1 MSITQLYLKQRKLIT
16 KYFGL
21 PPEKSATIRTTRY
34 DTIAEFNVDSK
45 AGDLPKGRDG
55 LLHSANTEV
64 NDTIRQL
71 VAAERV
77 YVTSDLTAEVAVS

>member
-1 MSITQLYLKQRKLIT
+1 M
-16 KYFGL
+16 
-21 PPEKSATIRTTRY
+21 
-34 DTIAEFNVDSK
+34 DSK

-71 VAAERV
+71 PAAERV
-77 YVTSDLTAEVAVS
+77 YVTADLTAEVAVS